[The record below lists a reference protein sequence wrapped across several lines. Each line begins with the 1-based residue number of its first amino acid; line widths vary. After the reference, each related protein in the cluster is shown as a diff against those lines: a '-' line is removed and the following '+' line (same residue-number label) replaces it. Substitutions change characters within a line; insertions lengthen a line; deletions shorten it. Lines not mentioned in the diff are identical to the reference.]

1 MTQKPPPYYQAAHF
15 ANKTQAGQVYTPLQ
29 QLVFEEQ
36 ESCDLSVY
44 RVKITEGWHVVVL
57 GERPRNDLHLRIEAL
72 LTNGTLVTLR
82 SDVLDY
88 LQDRRAQVTQLAPW
102 VERHVDVPDE

>member
-1 MTQKPPPYYQAAHF
+1 MTQKPPPYYQAACF
-15 ANKTQAGQVYTPLQ
+15 ANKAQAGQVYTPLQ

-36 ESCDLSVY
+36 ENCDLSVY
-44 RVKITEGWHVVVL
+44 RVKFTEGWHVVVL
-57 GERPRNDLHLRIEAL
+57 GEKPKDQLHQRIEAL

-88 LQDRRAQVTQLAPW
+88 LQSRRAQASQIAPW
-102 VERHVDVPDE
+102 VERHVIEPDE